1 MLVTF
6 APVILVSEILLAEG
20 MVLSTYSPTA
30 PASALLFVVV
40 PTMPAVCDGVIAPEA
55 ESVVNAPV
63 LAVVAPTVPLMLIE
77 AVPVKFVTVP
87 LEGVPSAPPFVTT
100 APDDPTLTTSAVAT
114 SVPRPET
121 PVLIGRPVQ
130 LVSVPL
136 DGVPRAPPLTSRVEL
151 AGIVVPLSVV
161 VLLLPRVVNAPAA
174 AVPPPIAVPSIVPP
188 LMSAVVAV

>member
-1 MLVTF
+1 
-6 APVILVSEILLAEG
+6 
-20 MVLSTYSPTA
+20 
-30 PASALLFVVV
+30 
-40 PTMPAVCDGVIAPEA
+40 
-55 ESVVNAPV
+55 
-63 LAVVAPTVPLMLIE
+63 MLIE
-77 AVPVKFVTVP
+77 AVPVRFVTVP

-100 APDDPTLTTSAVAT
+100 APDDPTLTASAVAT

-136 DGVPRAPPLTSRVEL
+136 DGVPRAPPLTSSVEL

-174 AVPPPIAVPSIVPP
+174 AVLAPTVVPSMAPPVIATLLAACVDIVPRPVMSVFGMVPEAVSALVPVP
-188 LMSAVVAV
+188 LT